1 MNMASL
7 RLPGAATI
15 VMLTLSAIAA
25 GASAQEIPAARI
37 AVVDYQR
44 LLRDS
49 SAAIDIRAQVE
60 RRRKVYLEQITAREQ
75 ELRVAND
82 ELTRQRTILSPE
94 AFALKRREFEERV
107 AEAQKFAQTRKREL
121 DQAYDYG
128 IRRVREAVAEIIAE
142 LAKERGFNL
151 VFTRK
156 QILYVEPALNIS
168 DEIILRLNERF
179 PKVAVPLS
187 EN

>member
-1 MNMASL
+1 MEMASL
-7 RLPGAATI
+7 RRSGAVLIA
-15 VMLTLSAIAA
+15 MLTLSAIVA
-25 GASAQEIPAARI
+25 GASAQEIPTARI

-49 SAAIDIRAQVE
+49 SAAIDIRAQIE
-60 RRRKVYLEQITAREQ
+60 RQRMAYQEQITAQEQ
-75 ELRVAND
+75 ELRIAND

-94 AFALKRREFEERV
+94 AFALKRREFEESV

-151 VFTRK
+151 VFTRQ